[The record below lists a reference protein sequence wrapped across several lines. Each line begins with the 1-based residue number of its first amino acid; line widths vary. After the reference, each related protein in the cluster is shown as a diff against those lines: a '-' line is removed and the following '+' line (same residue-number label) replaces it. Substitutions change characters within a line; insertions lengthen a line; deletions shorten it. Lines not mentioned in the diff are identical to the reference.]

1 MNDPIEC
8 HLSLPHDDFI
18 MQNHRIHQ
26 VSVMPGATFLD
37 IVYRILRARGM
48 DTERAVLRDVLFA
61 EPIATAPGR
70 DLAVRVTIGAPDT
83 TGSRPVAAAGAVM
96 APGTDPAAASDGVRW
111 RPHFSARLEFTDEPP
126 PPPIDPRALLTR
138 AESSRDMA
146 ELYRQARTEDIEHGP
161 PMMGF
166 GVLHRLDT
174 GGLLARLELDP
185 GSRDQE
191 SAFHLHPAKLDAAT
205 LVAFGHR
212 PPPGPDPFIPVYIAE
227 FRAPRAVT
235 GPCWVHVPT
244 AETVAPSG
252 DVMHNDCLLYDE
264 QGRFVAQFTKLSCKR
279 VRHAGL
285 ITRLLDTDT
294 PAAPPERPASAVE
307 AAGDPEQRLVAYVRS
322 LIGGLLGRAPE
333 TVDPRRGFYEL
344 GLDSVALLSLSAE
357 LEKVVDGRLYPTLLF
372 EHPDVASVAHHLA
385 QRHTLTLPAE
395 DRAATAPTATA
406 PTATAPTAT
415 APTAT
420 APTATAPTA
429 TAPTAATD
437 APADEPPAPPASAA
451 RLALHRPRWIP
462 LAATRAQQPPGDL
475 LVVTADPALPDALRH
490 RAAPGSRTVHV
501 LPAFTYERTGPDTW
515 HLPTGS
521 RADFGR
527 LLDELAAEGTTP
539 TVLAVCP
546 APAPGPSADTTDGYD
561 VVWALAGALAARP
574 ADTTRQLR
582 FLYRAADEGA
592 APQHSAVGALA
603 RGITA
608 ENPALRCRSTLVAGA
623 PDAGELA
630 DILLAEAADGGAD
643 TESRHRDGERQV
655 RRLTPHTLDAPDT
668 PALPRGAVCLVTG
681 GAGGIGSLLAAHLA
695 GTQGAR
701 LVLCGTRPLDATV
714 TALLDRC
721 AARGGEA
728 HYVRADVSR
737 REDAEAVAARCRELY
752 GRIDAVLH
760 CAGRTDDALHFR
772 RDPAET
778 RAVLAPKLAG
788 TLHLD
793 RATADSDPAL
803 FVLFSSLS
811 AVLPNTGQCA
821 YGYANAFLD
830 AFAGHRAADPARTGR
845 TLSLAWPYWAEG
857 GMRADAAALARSAES
872 GMRPL
877 PTEVALALLDGC
889 LARPDTPAR
898 LVAVHAV
905 HAEGAAAGPLTTDL
919 FAPVPEQAA
928 TERSVTVARHAPG
941 GARTTPEPIA
951 IVGVAGRYPEAADL
965 DAFWANLAAGRDC
978 VTEVPPDRWDH
989 DALFDPEPGRPGRT
1003 YGRWGGFLTGMDRFD
1018 PLFFGIS
1025 RREAE
1030 RMDPQERLFLTI
1042 AWQTL
1047 EDAGYPPGSLTAEQ
1061 VGVFAGVMWNHFQFV
1076 TDPDDETAPVALH
1089 SSVANRVSY
1098 TFDFRG
1104 PSIAVDTACS
1114 SSLTAVQ
1121 LAVESLRRGES
1132 TLALAGGVN
1141 VMPHP
1146 QKYLQL
1152 ARGRWLSRDGRCR
1165 AFGEGGTGYVP
1176 GEGVGAVL
1184 LKPLDLAL
1192 ADGDHIHAVIRAARL
1207 NHSGRTS
1214 GFTVP
1219 SPTAQAALVADA
1231 VRESGA
1237 DVRALG
1243 YVEAHGTGTSLGDP
1257 IELDGLRTAL
1267 ATFSP
1272 GPEHVAVGSVKTNIG
1287 HLESAA
1293 GIAGLTKLLLQFRH
1307 GALAPSLHADTL
1319 NPHLDFGDGRL
1330 AVQRAAAPWPRPSGG
1345 RRLAGISA
1353 FGAGGSNAH
1362 LVLEEAPEVP
1372 ARPAPR
1378 GPRLFV
1384 LSAKDDEALRDRAS
1398 ALLALLTPDPERPR
1412 HVVTTEPAPVR
1423 SLVARR
1429 LAVPETSL
1437 GGDETFGDL
1446 GLDPAALL
1454 ALAHDLAQG
1463 AEQADLAE
1471 EFTAAVHS
1479 GTTLDE
1485 AAETWADLATAA
1497 TRPGEDG
1504 LPRLD
1509 DLAHTL
1515 RVGRTAMPARF
1526 AVVADGLPELR
1537 AALER
1542 LVKGAEPGPRAYRGT
1557 VSADAVSP
1565 ARAVADTG
1573 HSPEDRARRWVAGE
1587 TDEAGGPEPGTHPR
1601 RIPLPGYPFREE
1613 RCWPGGWTGKTVGT
1627 DHREAAPGGTVSAPA
1642 PATTPA
1648 PTPPARDDGAELVV
1662 LDGGIG
1668 LIRMNSPMFTE
1679 RLLSDLREAF
1689 DTVAARTDVKAVV
1702 ITGADGVFSMGGTAE
1717 ALETLADGDGR
1728 FTDQAFV
1735 YEGLLRCDR
1744 PVVAAIDGHASGGG
1758 LAFGLY
1764 ADVVLLAEE
1773 SVYSANFVA
1782 YGFTPGMGATYVLE
1796 RRFGSALAD
1805 EMMLTGR
1812 SLTGAELHRHGAMV
1826 TVLPRR
1832 EVLPAALDRARAL
1845 AARPEGAVRRLKQE
1859 LAGRV
1864 LARLDEV
1871 VGQEVRMHEEVL
1883 GAEARDR
1890 VRGHFARVEAFRG
1903 TGNTAARDPEPVP
1916 PAESAPAPEA
1926 VPQAEPAP
1934 VPGPVPRVEPAP
1946 APEAVAGPSASE
1958 VRADVVASL
1967 AQVLYLRP
1975 EEIDDER
1982 TFAEMGLDS
1991 IGAVEVVRDL
2001 NERHGA
2007 GLEAVAVYDHPTV
2020 PAMTTAL
2027 LTARH
2032 RTAALH
2038 RAALE
2043 PAAPAGSDSRHAVAP
2058 DAEAPGDT
2066 GAAAKPVPRTPVPTG
2081 DSTPPP

>member
-37 IVYRILRARGM
+37 IVYRILRAQEL
-48 DTERAVLRDVLFA
+48 DVERAVLRDVLFA

-70 DLAVRVTIGAPDT
+70 DLTVRITIGAPDAA
-83 TGSRPVAAAGAVM
+83 GARPVEAAGAVM
-96 APGTDPAAASDGVRW
+96 APGTDPAAAPDGIRW

-138 AESSRDMA
+138 AEPTRDMA
-146 ELYRQARTEDIEHGP
+146 ELYRQARAEDIEHGP

-166 GVLHRLDT
+166 GRLHRLDT

-212 PPPGPDPFIPVYIAE
+212 TPPGPDPFIPVHIAE

-244 AETVAPSG
+244 PETVAASG
-252 DVMHNDCLLYDE
+252 DLMHNDCLIHDE
-264 QGRFVAQFTKLSCKR
+264 QGRFVAKFTKLSCKR

-285 ITRLLDTDT
+285 ITRLLDT
-294 PAAPPERPASAVE
+294 PAAPHEQTPPQKQTPATAR
-307 AAGDPEQRLVAYVRS
+307 ADHGPAPADTTGGDTEQRLVTHIRT
-322 LIGGLLGRAPE
+322 LIGGLLGRAPD

-357 LEKVVDGRLYPTLLF
+357 LEEAVEGRLYPTLLF
-372 EHPDVASVAHHLA
+372 EHPDVASVARHLA
-385 QRHTLTLPAE
+385 QRHTVTLPTGDQVAAAPGPSADAAAE
-395 DRAATAPTATA
+395 
-406 PTATAPTAT
+406 
-415 APTAT
+415 
-420 APTATAPTA
+420 
-429 TAPTAATD
+429 
-437 APADEPPAPPASAA
+437 EPPPEPDA
-451 RLALHRPRWIP
+451 RPGLYTPRWVP
-462 LAATRAQQPPGDL
+462 LATTRAPGTPGDL
-475 LVVTADPALPDALRH
+475 LVVTGDPALPEALRH
-490 RAAPGSRTVHV
+490 RAARGRRTVHV
-501 LPAFTYERTGPDTW
+501 LPAFAYERTGPDTW

-521 RADFGR
+521 RADFAR
-527 LLDELAAEGTTP
+527 LLDELAAEGATP

-546 APAPGPSADTTDGYD
+546 APAPGPSADAADGYD
-561 VVWALAGALAARP
+561 VVWALAGALAGRP
-574 ADTTRQLR
+574 ADAPRELR
-582 FLYRAADEGA
+582 FLFRAEHEDA

-608 ENPALRCRSTLVAGA
+608 ENPALRCRSTLVVGA

-630 DILLAEAADGGAD
+630 GILLAEAADGGED
-643 TESRHRDGERQV
+643 SESRHRDGERQV
-655 RRLTPHTLDAPDT
+655 RRLAPHTLDGPDAS
-668 PALPRGAVCLVTG
+668 ALPRDAVCLITG
-681 GAGGIGSLLAAHLA
+681 GAGGIGSHLAEHLA
-695 GTQGAR
+695 GTRGAR

-714 TALLDRC
+714 AALLDRC

-728 HYVRADVSR
+728 HYVQADVSR
-737 REDAEAVAARCRELY
+737 RQDAEAVAARCRELY

-772 RDPAET
+772 RDPAGT

-793 RATADSDPAL
+793 RATAPSDPAL

-811 AVLPNTGQCA
+811 GVLPNTGQCA

-877 PTEVALALLDGC
+877 PTRAALDLLDRC
-889 LARPDTPAR
+889 LARPGAPAR
-898 LVAVHAV
+898 LVAVHTA
-905 HAEGAAAGPLTTDL
+905 GSPAGPLTTGL
-919 FAPVPEQAA
+919 FTPVADQAIADAPAV
-928 TERSVTVARHAPG
+928 RRN
-941 GARTTPEPIA
+941 ARTTPEPIA
-951 IVGVAGRYPEAADL
+951 VVGVAGRYPGAADL
-965 DAFWANLAAGRDC
+965 DAFWSNLAAGRDC

-1047 EDAGYPPGSLTAEQ
+1047 EDAGYPPQSLTAEQ

-1076 TDPDDETAPVALH
+1076 SDPDDETAPVALH

-1098 TFDFRG
+1098 TFDLHG

-1132 TLALAGGVN
+1132 TFALAGGVN

-1165 AFGEGGTGYVP
+1165 AFGDGGTGYVP

-1184 LKPLDLAL
+1184 LKPLDRAL
-1192 ADGDHIHAVIRAARL
+1192 ADGDHVHAVIRSARL

-1257 IELDGLRTAL
+1257 IELEGLRTAL
-1267 ATFSP
+1267 AAFTP
-1272 GPEHVAVGSVKTNIG
+1272 GPEHVAIGSVKTNIG

-1293 GIAGLTKLLLQFRH
+1293 GIAGLTKVLLQFRH
-1307 GALAPSLHADTL
+1307 AALAPSLHADTL
-1319 NPHLDFGDGRL
+1319 NRHLDFGDGRL
-1330 AVQRAAAPWPRPSGG
+1330 AVQRSAAPWPRPSGG
-1345 RRLAGISA
+1345 RRLAGLSS

-1362 LVLEEAPEVP
+1362 LVLEEPPEVP
-1372 ARPAPR
+1372 ARAAPR

-1384 LSAKDDEALRDRAS
+1384 LSAKDDEALRERAS
-1398 ALLALLTPDPERPR
+1398 ALLAVLTPDEERPPG
-1412 HVVTTEPAPVR
+1412 VVTEEPALMR

-1437 GGDETFGDL
+1437 GGGETFEDL

-1454 ALAHDLAQG
+1454 ALAHDLAAHTG
-1463 AEQADLAE
+1463 PEQTDAAE
-1471 EFTAAVHS
+1471 EFAAAVHS

-1485 AAETWADLATAA
+1485 AAGTWANLAAA
-1497 TRPGEDG
+1497 AARTGGPG

-1515 RVGRTAMPARF
+1515 RVGRPAMQVRF
-1526 AVVADGLPELR
+1526 AVVADSVPELR

-1557 VSADAVSP
+1557 ASGDAPP
-1565 ARAVADTG
+1565 ARAAKDTG
-1573 HSPEDRARRWVAGE
+1573 SSLEDRARRWVTGE
-1587 TDEAGGPEPGTHPR
+1587 SDEADWPEPDTADGPRPR
-1601 RIPLPGYPFREE
+1601 RVPLPGYPFREE
-1613 RCWPGGWTGKTVGT
+1613 RCWPGGWAGRTAT
-1627 DHREAAPGGTVSAPA
+1627 DREAAPAPAPVTAAVGEPTSTPTPTPTQAPAPASAPA
-1642 PATTPA
+1642 PAPA
-1648 PTPPARDDGAELVV
+1648 
-1662 LDGGIG
+1662 
-1668 LIRMNSPMFTE
+1668 
-1679 RLLSDLREAF
+1679 
-1689 DTVAARTDVKAVV
+1689 
-1702 ITGADGVFSMGGTAE
+1702 
-1717 ALETLADGDGR
+1717 
-1728 FTDQAFV
+1728 
-1735 YEGLLRCDR
+1735 
-1744 PVVAAIDGHASGGG
+1744 
-1758 LAFGLY
+1758 
-1764 ADVVLLAEE
+1764 
-1773 SVYSANFVA
+1773 
-1782 YGFTPGMGATYVLE
+1782 
-1796 RRFGSALAD
+1796 
-1805 EMMLTGR
+1805 
-1812 SLTGAELHRHGAMV
+1812 
-1826 TVLPRR
+1826 
-1832 EVLPAALDRARAL
+1832 
-1845 AARPEGAVRRLKQE
+1845 
-1859 LAGRV
+1859 
-1864 LARLDEV
+1864 
-1871 VGQEVRMHEEVL
+1871 
-1883 GAEARDR
+1883 
-1890 VRGHFARVEAFRG
+1890 
-1903 TGNTAARDPEPVP
+1903 
-1916 PAESAPAPEA
+1916 SAPAPA
-1926 VPQAEPAP
+1926 
-1934 VPGPVPRVEPAP
+1934 
-1946 APEAVAGPSASE
+1946 
-1958 VRADVVASL
+1958 
-1967 AQVLYLRP
+1967 
-1975 EEIDDER
+1975 
-1982 TFAEMGLDS
+1982 
-1991 IGAVEVVRDL
+1991 
-2001 NERHGA
+2001 
-2007 GLEAVAVYDHPTV
+2007 
-2020 PAMTTAL
+2020 
-2027 LTARH
+2027 
-2032 RTAALH
+2032 
-2038 RAALE
+2038 
-2043 PAAPAGSDSRHAVAP
+2043 
-2058 DAEAPGDT
+2058 
-2066 GAAAKPVPRTPVPTG
+2066 
-2081 DSTPPP
+2081 